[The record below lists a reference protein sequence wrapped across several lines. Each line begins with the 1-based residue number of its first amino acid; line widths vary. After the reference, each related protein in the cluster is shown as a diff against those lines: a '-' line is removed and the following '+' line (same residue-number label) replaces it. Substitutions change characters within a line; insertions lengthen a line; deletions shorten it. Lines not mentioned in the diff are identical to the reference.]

1 MKLLIHN
8 SNPPKAR
15 TRGMTLFLGIAWG
28 LFAALLA
35 AIAILLCVQIL
46 REDGSTAGQ
55 RIGSVALVVLLFAAI
70 LITLLGSRFD
80 GQRSHLEIEGERVT
94 IHTYPMLVHQQRS
107 ASLRDVRG
115 FRSVC
120 KGFRRGQPVQYIG
133 AVNEGGEVLFELLDC
148 PENRRWMEQLTRL
161 PCEI

>member
-15 TRGMTLFLGIAWG
+15 TRGMALFLGIAWG

-80 GQRSHLEIEGERVT
+80 SQRSHL
-94 IHTYPMLVHQQRS
+94 
-107 ASLRDVRG
+107 
-115 FRSVC
+115 
-120 KGFRRGQPVQYIG
+120 
-133 AVNEGGEVLFELLDC
+133 
-148 PENRRWMEQLTRL
+148 
-161 PCEI
+161 